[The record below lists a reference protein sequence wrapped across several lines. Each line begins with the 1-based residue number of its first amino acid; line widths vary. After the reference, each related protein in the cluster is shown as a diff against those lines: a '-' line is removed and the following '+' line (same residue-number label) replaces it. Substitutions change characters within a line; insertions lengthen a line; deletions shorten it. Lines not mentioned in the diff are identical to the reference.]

1 MSLAEKLTLVAQRQ
15 SQVYAAGKEAELT
28 AFWEMLQAG
37 GSRRSYLY
45 GFYGKNWTDAHYR
58 PLYPIVGDMQ
68 QIFAS
73 SGITD
78 TKVPLVVDGS
88 LAFGFNMTGVK
99 IVRSLDLTNCTNVT
113 RAFNSAAAIQSIGF
127 VGLIKVSGLDVSNC
141 IKLDKASLL
150 SLLNCLEH
158 KTDGGTWEVTLGG
171 TNKGKLTAKEL
182 AIAQNKGWTVK

>member
-15 SQVYAAGKEAELT
+15 SQVYSAGKEAERT
-28 AFWEMLQAG
+28 AFWEMLQEG
-37 GSRRSYLY
+37 GNRKNYAY
-45 GFYGKNWTDAHYR
+45 GFYGKNWIDAHYH

-78 TKVPLVVDGS
+78 TKVPLVVIGS

-99 IVRSLDLTNCTNVT
+99 NVRSLDLTNCTNVI
-113 RAFNSAAAIQSIGF
+113 RAFNSAPSIQNIGF
-127 VGLIKVSGLDVSNC
+127 VGLIKVSGLDVSTC
-141 IKLDKASLL
+141 IKLNKASLL
-150 SLLNCLEH
+150 SLLNCLEE

-171 TNKGKLTAKEL
+171 TNKTKLTAQEL